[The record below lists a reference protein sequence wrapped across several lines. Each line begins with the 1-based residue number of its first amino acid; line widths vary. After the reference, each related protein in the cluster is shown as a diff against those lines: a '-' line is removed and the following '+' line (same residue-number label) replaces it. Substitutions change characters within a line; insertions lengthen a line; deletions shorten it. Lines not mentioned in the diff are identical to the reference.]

1 MAAVEHLRESVR
13 YALQLRCRPLL
24 WLALAALGAVP
35 LVNLVAVGYYARVA
49 AEMPQTLPPLR
60 PLGRP
65 LVLGLKAA
73 AVMLVYGFFF
83 YLAAMSTLG
92 TLYFAAGWSNP
103 SLILAVPVL
112 MAILAAAL
120 GVPIALVVA
129 VKRGVT
135 TALNPANSWRIIRRA
150 GVGEYLA
157 YAATALLFTLAGLY
171 LPILALVI
179 SPAALLA
186 VAVALT
192 IASPLMGL
200 TLWRWGGH
208 ILQAAGQ

>member
-1 MAAVEHLRESVR
+1 
-13 YALQLRCRPLL
+13 
-24 WLALAALGAVP
+24 LAALGAVP
-35 LVNLVAVGYYARVA
+35 LVNLVAVGYYARAA
-49 AEMPQTLPPLR
+49 AEMPQTLPTLR
-60 PLGRP
+60 PLGRA

-73 AVMLVYGFFF
+73 AALLVYGFFT

-103 SLILAVPVL
+103 ALILAVPAL
-112 MAILAAAL
+112 MAALAVAL
-120 GVPIALVVA
+120 GVPVALVVA
-129 VKRGVT
+129 VRRGVVV
-135 TALNPANSWRIIRRA
+135 ALNPANSWRIIRRA

-171 LPILALVI
+171 LPLIALVI

-186 VAVALT
+186 VAVAL
-192 IASPLMGL
+192 IFASPLMGL

>member
-1 MAAVEHLRESVR
+1 LRESVS
-13 YALQLRCRPLL
+13 YALQLRRRPLL

-35 LVNLVAVGYYARVA
+35 LLNLVAVGYYARAA
-49 AEMPQTLPPLR
+49 AEMPQTLPTLR
-60 PLGRP
+60 PIGRA
-65 LVLGLKAA
+65 LALGLKAA
-73 AVMLVYGFFF
+73 AVMLIYGFFT

-92 TLYFAAGWSNP
+92 VVYFAAGWRNP
-103 SLILAVPVL
+103 SLILLVPAL
-112 MAILAAAL
+112 MAALAVAL
-120 GVPIALVVA
+120 GVPVALVVA

-135 TALNPANSWRIIRRA
+135 AALNPANSWRIIRRA

-157 YAATALLFTLAGLY
+157 YAATALTFALAGLL

-192 IASPLMGL
+192 LAGPLMGL
-200 TLWRWGGH
+200 ALWRWGGH
-208 ILQAAGQ
+208 IVQTGQ

>member
-1 MAAVEHLRESVR
+1 LKESVR
-13 YALQLRCRPLL
+13 YALQLRRRPLL
-24 WLALAALGAVP
+24 WLALAALSAVP
-35 LVNLVAVGYYARVA
+35 LLNLVAVGYYARVA
-49 AEMPQTLPPLR
+49 AEMSQTPPALR
-60 PLGRP
+60 PLGRAF
-65 LVLGLKAA
+65 VLGLKAA
-73 AVMLVYGFFF
+73 AALLIYGFFM

-112 MAILAAAL
+112 MAVLAVAL

-135 TALNPANSWRIIRRA
+135 TALNPANSWRIIRRV

-171 LPILALVI
+171 LPILALLI
-179 SPAALLA
+179 GLAALLA
-186 VAVALT
+186 VAVALA

>member
-1 MAAVEHLRESVR
+1 MRESVR
-13 YALQLRCRPLL
+13 YALQLRRRPLL
-24 WLALAALGAVP
+24 WLALAALGVVP
-35 LVNLVAVGYYARVA
+35 LVNLLAVGYYARAA
-49 AEMPQTLPPLR
+49 AEMPQTLPTLR
-60 PLGRP
+60 PLGRAF
-65 LVLGLKAA
+65 VLGLKAA
-73 AVMLVYGFFF
+73 AALLIYGLFL

-92 TLYFAAGWSNP
+92 VLYYAAGWSDP
-103 SLILAVPVL
+103 SLILAVPAL
-112 MAILAAAL
+112 MATLAVAL

-171 LPILALVI
+171 LPLLALLI
-179 SPAALLA
+179 SPAALAAAA
-186 VAVALT
+186 VAMVA
-192 IASPLMGL
+192 ASPLIGL

-208 ILQAAGQ
+208 ILQGQ

>member
-1 MAAVEHLRESVR
+1 LRESAS
-13 YALQLRCRPLL
+13 YALQLRRRPLL

-49 AEMPQTLPPLR
+49 AEMPEELPTLR
-60 PLGRP
+60 PLGRA

-73 AVMLVYGFFF
+73 AALLIYGFFL

-92 TLYFAAGWSNP
+92 TLYFAAGWRDP
-103 SLILAVPVL
+103 SLILLVPLL
-112 MAILAAAL
+112 MATLAVAL

-135 TALNPANSWRIIRRA
+135 TALNPANSWRIIRRV

-171 LPILALVI
+171 LPILALLI

-186 VAVALT
+186 VAVAMVA
-192 IASPLMGL
+192 ASPLIGL
-200 TLWRWGGH
+200 AMWRWGGH
-208 ILQAAGQ
+208 IVQTSQ